1 MEDSIQELKED
12 LTDLRI
18 LVDGASTRLA
28 KFSARLATHP
38 EFTAPES
45 REALKLI
52 IESLSNRYVELRS
65 QIIDHTRETR
75 DLSTLSAFKR
85 ATIHTLHVLQGI
97 LGSLL
102 ASTDWQSPSFLHT
115 EISEAGMQTGK
126 IVGTVSDYKRD
137 FHKDSTAYEQAFKE
151 AYLDVSS
158 YLPVTVSTTSSG
170 MAALSTILAA
180 MRERVQGT
188 GPIFVGEH
196 CYFQNK
202 ILLRNEYGDRIR
214 FFDELDTDGL
224 LTAIEHDRP
233 SAVFIDA
240 LCNTVD
246 VPVPDLA
253 KILNALA
260 KVSYPLVVVL
270 DASGIPTGCIPLPK
284 PSFFAHHFC
293 LVVFESLNKYHQYG
307 LDRVTGG
314 VMWTVGFSAPSLH
327 FYRMHQGTTMPD
339 ASTLSLPEPNKPL
352 LARRL
357 AREERNAQ
365 YLAEALEVHLASK
378 HHTLFQRIVYPGLPS
393 HPSYAWAKDLPFK
406 GSFLTIALKPT
417 YRWTI
422 VYEHFLKALI
432 AEARKAGIPLNAGS
446 SFGLHTTRVYLTA
459 LHAKK
464 GDAEPFLR
472 ISLGTESKA
481 ELEALAQVFIHVI
494 DRLSTFAILP

>member
-18 LVDGASTRLA
+18 LLDGASTRLA
-28 KFSARLATHP
+28 KFSARLAAHP
-38 EFTAPES
+38 EFTKPES
-45 REALKLI
+45 REVLKPI
-52 IESLSNRYVELRS
+52 IESLSNRYKDLRS
-65 QIIDHTRETR
+65 QIVDHERETH
-75 DLSTLSAFKR
+75 DLLTLSAFKY
-85 ATIHTLHVLQGI
+85 TTVHTLHTLQGI
-97 LGSLL
+97 LGSVLV
-102 ASTDWQSPSFLHT
+102 STDWQSPSFLHT
-115 EISEAGMQTGK
+115 QTSEAGMQTGK

-137 FHKDSTAYEQAFKE
+137 FHKDSTTYEQAFKD

-158 YLPVTVSTTSSG
+158 HLPVTVSTTSSG

-180 MRERVQGT
+180 MRERVSGT

-214 FFDELDTDGL
+214 FFDEFDANAL
-224 LTAIEHDRP
+224 LAAVDQDRP

-246 VPVPDLA
+246 IPVPDLA
-253 KILNALA
+253 KILNTLA
-260 KVSYPLVVVL
+260 RVSYPLVVVL
-270 DASGIPTGCIPLPK
+270 DTSGMPTGFVPLPK
-284 PSFFAHHFC
+284 PSFFAHNFC

-327 FYRMHQGTTMPD
+327 FYRMHQGTTIPD
-339 ASTLSLPEPNKPL
+339 ASILSLPEPNKPL

-365 YLAEALEVHLASK
+365 YLAERLEVHLASK
-378 HHTLFQRIVYPGLPS
+378 HHTLFQRIVYPSLPS
-393 HPSYAWAKDLPFK
+393 HPAYAWAKDLPFK

-422 VYEHFLKALI
+422 VYEHFLKAVI
-432 AEARKAGIPLNAGS
+432 AEAKKAGVPLNAGS

-481 ELEALAQVFIHVI
+481 ELESLVQVFVRVI

>member
-1 MEDSIQELKED
+1 MEDSIKELKED
-12 LTDLRI
+12 LADLRI
-18 LVDGASTRLA
+18 ILDGAHARLTTFSTRLIA
-28 KFSARLATHP
+28 HP
-38 EFTAPES
+38 EFTAPEAQ
-45 REALKLI
+45 EALKPLI
-52 IESLSNRYVELRS
+52 ETLLARYTTLRGE
-65 QIIDHTRETR
+65 IVAHER
-75 DLSTLSAFKR
+75 DTQDLAILVAFKH
-85 ATIHTLHVLQGI
+85 ATVHTLHTLQGI
-97 LGSLL
+97 LGSTL

-115 EISEAGMQTGK
+115 QTSEAGIQTGK

-137 FHKDSTAYEQAFKE
+137 FHKDSTAYERAFQD
-151 AYLDVSS
+151 AYLDASS

-180 MRERVQGT
+180 MRERVKES

-202 ILLRNEYGDRIR
+202 ILLRNEYGNRIR
-214 FFDELDTDGL
+214 FFNEFDADEL
-224 LTAIEHDRP
+224 LTAIERDRP

-246 VPVPDLA
+246 IPVPDLA

-270 DASGIPTGCIPLPK
+270 DTSGMPTGFVPLPK

-314 VMWTVGFSAPSLH
+314 VMWTIGFSAPSLH
-327 FYRMHQGTTMPD
+327 FYRMHLGTMIQD

-365 YLAEALEVHLASK
+365 YLAEVLEAHLASK

-422 VYEHFLKALI
+422 VYEHFLKAVI
-432 AEARKAGIPLNAGS
+432 NEARKAGVPLNAGS

-459 LHAKK
+459 LHAKR

-481 ELEALAQVFIHVI
+481 ELEALTHVFVRVI
-494 DRLSTFAILP
+494 DRFSTFAILP

>member
-1 MEDSIQELKED
+1 MEDSIKELKED
-12 LTDLRI
+12 LADLRT
-18 LVDGASTRLA
+18 LLDGANERLA
-28 KFSARLATHP
+28 KFSARLIAHP
-38 EFTAPES
+38 EFTHKDA
-45 REALKLI
+45 
-52 IESLSNRYVELRS
+52 
-65 QIIDHTRETR
+65 RETLKPLVETLLTR
-75 DLSTLSAFKR
+75 YTALRVEIVLHERETMDLATLAAFKH
-85 ATIHTLHVLQGI
+85 ACVHTLHTLQGI
-97 LGSLL
+97 LGSVL

-115 EISEAGMQTGK
+115 QTSEAGMQTGK
-126 IVGTVSDYKRD
+126 IIGTVSDYKRD
-137 FHKDSTAYEQAFKE
+137 FHKDSTAYEDAFKA

-158 YLPVTVSTTSSG
+158 HLPVTVSTTSSG

-180 MRERVQGT
+180 MRERVKGS

-214 FFDELDTDGL
+214 FFNEFNTDEL
-224 LTAIEHDRP
+224 LTAIEQTRP

-246 VPVPDLA
+246 IPVPDLA
-253 KILNALA
+253 KILNTLA
-260 KVSYPLVVVL
+260 KVNFPLVVVL
-270 DASGIPTGCIPLPK
+270 DTSGMPTGFVPLPK

-293 LVVFESLNKYHQYG
+293 LVVFESLNKYHQHG
-307 LDRVTGG
+307 LDRITGG
-314 VMWTVGFSAPSLH
+314 VMWTAGFSAPSLH
-327 FYRMHQGTTMPD
+327 FYRMHQGTTIPD
-339 ASTLSLPEPNKPL
+339 ASILSLPEPNKPL

-365 YLAEALEVHLASK
+365 YLAEVLEAHLASK

-393 HPSYAWAKDLPFK
+393 HPSYAWAKDLPFR

-417 YRWTI
+417 YQWTI
-422 VYEHFLKALI
+422 VYEHFLKAVV
-432 AEARKAGIPLNAGS
+432 AEAKKAGAPLNAGS

-481 ELEALAQVFIHVI
+481 ELEALAQVFIRVI